1 MGGRDTKE
9 RIGKGS
15 PEKEWK
21 LGRDAERGE
30 RKENIDRD
38 GKIPQA

>member
-15 PEKEWK
+15 PEKELK
-21 LGRDAERGE
+21 LQRDAESGEE
-30 RKENIDRD
+30 RK
-38 GKIPQA
+38 A